1 MEFIALKHLFWVLPV
16 LGLAILAA
24 YWAFIQRRRAIGL
37 LTQNSGQCHLQ
48 SNASPVRR
56 RILSIVLI
64 TALILALA
72 AVLRP
77 IGGTEITEHRRPAKN
92 LIVLLDI
99 SNSMSA
105 TDADGISRIE
115 AAKLVLRSFIQKRPT
130 DKIGLLSFAGA
141 TYPESPVTLDRS
153 MLLDKVN
160 KIQPGDILVG
170 GTDVDAALREAQNL
184 LTEEPPPGSAI
195 IVLSDGDNV
204 TGPNPDKVLAQLE
217 EANIPVISVAFG
229 KDAVPSNVPG
239 SGMSTKANHETL
251 RRLSEST
258 NGLFL
263 AASPKEVDSQVA
275 KLSSRV
281 DTIELNGKNIA
292 AELYERPLD
301 LYAWPL
307 AIALICLMIHLFLP
321 LRTKNWHPL
330 TTAIALI
337 FILPQML
344 PAEEVETYE
353 EALELAKDEKLP
365 ALLIFTGS
373 DWSKLSITFEREI
386 LSHTVFQKWAD
397 AKVIR
402 AIVDLPQI
410 GLSDDERQKRRALAK
425 KLGVETYPMAVFLD
439 TEENILGTLTHDP
452 NGPDAWIKRAEAIL
466 AGEEA
471 ASDTAASSEY
481 LPDEIRKAL
490 EDPTLTD
497 AQRSVRHYNKA
508 LELEKA
514 EPDLTLESDDR
525 FKLLID
531 LYNKAADEAPEDR
544 TDLIFA
550 ARHKLGLL
558 HHRKGQSRLPKSE
571 QDIMM
576 MAMKERADPVKLLK
590 RAKRSFDN
598 ALGIYKN
605 AAPLKPGDDELSDN
619 LALAYK
625 NRSRVQA
632 YLDYFEAFQAAI
644 KNTSTALK
652 QEKQFVKS
660 LDREVTTRLEVNKKA
675 IEISVT
681 SIQDLITKAEAIE
694 DIPTILPK
702 EGLKDYRLADED
714 IVLAPSPHRE
724 RELSK
729 AQQHIQDALDHLV
742 DPQQQQPQPQP
753 QSGEGEGEPEEGEP
767 QEGEDEGEDEGG
779 RQRDQEGKQDEG
791 ENPQGDRP
799 DGEQPGGT
807 DKEQEGEQGS
817 GGEEE
822 SDQNDLRRAEK
833 ENGDLRGKLMDRLRQ
848 QHFQKGPR
856 VPPSKNH

>member
-1 MEFIALKHLFWVLPV
+1 MEFIALKHLSWVLPV
-16 LGLAILAA
+16 LALAIAAA
-24 YWAFIQRRRAIGL
+24 YWAFIQRRRAIAL
-37 LTQNSGQCHLQ
+37 LTQNAEKCHLQ

-56 RILSIVLI
+56 RILSIVLSV
-64 TALILALA
+64 ALILALI

-77 IGGTEITEHRRPAKN
+77 IGGKEITEHRRPAKN

-115 AAKLVLRSFIQKRPT
+115 AAKLMLRAFIQKRPT

-141 TYPESPVTLDRS
+141 TYPESPVTRDRS

-204 TGPNPDKVLAQLE
+204 TGPNPDKVLAQLKK
-217 EANIPVISVAFG
+217 ANIPVISVAFG
-229 KDAVPSNVPG
+229 KDAVPANVPG
-239 SGMSTKANHETL
+239 STMSTKANHETL

-263 AASPKEVDSQVA
+263 AASPKEVDAQVA

-281 DTIELNGKNIA
+281 DTIELNGENIA

-307 AIALICLMIHLFLP
+307 AIALLCLMIHLFLP
-321 LRTKNWHPL
+321 LRTKTWHPL
-330 TTAIALI
+330 TTAIALLI
-337 FILPQML
+337 ALPQML

-353 EALELAKDEKLP
+353 EAIELAREEGLP

-386 LSHTVFQKWAD
+386 LKHQVFQKWAD

-402 AIVDLPQI
+402 AIIDLPQI
-410 GLSDDERQKRRALAK
+410 GLSDDERQERRSLAK
-425 KLGVETYPMAVFLD
+425 KFSVETYPMAVFLD
-439 TEENILGTLTHDP
+439 ADEKFLGALTHDP
-452 NGPDAWIKRAEAIL
+452 NGPDAWIKRANAIL

-481 LPDEIRKAL
+481 LPEEIRKGL
-490 EDPTLTD
+490 EDPTLTN
-497 AQRSVRHYNKA
+497 AQRSVRYYNQA

-544 TDLIFA
+544 LDLIFA

-558 HHRKGQSRLPKSE
+558 HHRKGQARFPKSE

-576 MAMKERADPVKLLK
+576 MSMKERADPVKLLK
-590 RAKRSFDN
+590 GAKRSFKN
-598 ALGIYKN
+598 ALGIYRN
-605 AAPLKPGDDELSDN
+605 AAPLKPSDEELSDN

-625 NRSRVQA
+625 NLSRVQA
-632 YLDYFEAFQAAI
+632 YLDYFEAYQAAI
-644 KNTSTALK
+644 KNISTALE

-660 LDREVTTRLEVNKKA
+660 LEREVTTRIEVNKKA
-675 IEISVT
+675 IEDSVT
-681 SIQDLITKAEAIE
+681 SIQDLIARSEAIE
-694 DIPTILPK
+694 DTPTILPE
-702 EGLKDYRLADED
+702 EGLKDYRLAEED

-729 AQQHIQDALDHLV
+729 AQQHIQDALDHLI
-742 DPQQQQPQPQP
+742 DPQQQQPQP
-753 QSGEGEGEPEEGEP
+753 QSGEGEGEPQDGEP
-767 QEGEDEGEDEGG
+767 QEGEGEDEGG
-779 RQRDQEGKQDEG
+779 RQRDQEGQQDKG

-799 DGEQPGGT
+799 DGEQPGSG
-807 DKEQEGEQGS
+807 DKEQEGEKGS

-822 SDQNDLRRAEK
+822 SDENDLRRAEK
-833 ENGDLRGKLMDRLRQ
+833 ENGDLRGKLMDRLRR
-848 QHFQKGPR
+848 QHHSKGDR
-856 VPPSKNH
+856 VPRSKNH